1 MAGNQKVTTENIDGV
16 ILRLLKL
23 ESGKELDYQTYFK
36 KILNRI
42 AIDRGIVP
50 GVKNL
55 PAEESELL
63 REELKRVKKL
73 IDKGRFVVKE
83 KKAKVSSTPPPKTG
97 PGRPSGGGGG
107 NNPPPKTGAIVKS
120 PKGKLSTEK
129 FFYQPKIEEVKVKDI
144 TEKTAKISRK
154 NDPLDRIIT
163 RLDSIIKTL
172 TDLNKENKKES
183 ENQRR
188 DAERR
193 KRKSREESLES
204 KVFDGIKSAVKKMM
218 APFQSIWDYIL
229 NFLWNVFLGKV
240 VLKLLD
246 WFSDPKN
253 KDKIGSIV
261 RFFQDWWPTMLGAY
275 ILFGTSFGKLA
286 RTVVGFAIKG
296 AIGFGKVI
304 TRLIAAIAKGKS
316 LKVAG
321 AFAGGRKGL
330 GGSPKGGGGW
340 KGALLK
346 GGLAVGGTLL
356 AGFAID
362 KGVESLMGSGDQ
374 STDQSA
380 NIDVPDEPKIP
391 MLNAASGGLADL
403 GKVLGKFGGLGGML
417 GPLGMLMSMGM
428 GSVPEMF
435 QGLVNGKKGTDKIP
449 AMLTDG
455 EFVMSKGAVQKYGVD
470 TLQSMNA
477 AGGGSGIPKIV
488 KGIPHAA
495 EGGMIGGVGEIRK
508 RYDTKHGEGAYDK
521 ESARRRSAANAKPLV
536 PNTMPPVKTGN
547 QEYLKQLRSGAVEVK
562 PTQLTKLQKL
572 QPPKSAIK
580 PNINPNI
587 GSQSPTKDSK
597 REAEREARKK
607 ARAEYSKII
616 NNPDDPRYQDAWDGK
631 ISVNTLKAN
640 YAINPQTTPSAK
652 PTGMGYTPYQSRFAG
667 ARDAAHNKAKRPQL
681 NDWRG
686 ANERRL
692 NNQKP
697 TGMGYTP
704 YQSRFAGARDAAHER
719 AKGITGGS
727 SGFSANRFSTNL
739 GNIFNGPRMQAR
751 QDYATSKGKYY
762 SSSDKKT
769 YGNYNDAKA
778 ANKSRMTSLASQQ
791 RLDKLSSSGAN
802 RSSRGKRFDAESK
815 ARGQEVKNRGGAWG
829 QISRGWMNTFGS
841 DKDRQNIAAQNKASQ
856 ARVKQAG
863 AESIGRYYS
872 SSDGKYYKD
881 KNAAVL
887 AKKQR
892 VKSGVKPPVKPKPKY
907 TPAGGGMGGKRGSK
921 GKSGNSSTGSVRPVA
936 ASRKNTGAQ
945 KRQLGINK

>member
-23 ESGKELDYQTYFK
+23 GSGKELDYQTYIKLLIK
-36 KILNRI
+36 KLALEGLVGRK
-42 AIDRGIVP
+42 D
-50 GVKNL
+50 L
-55 PAEESELL
+55 PREESILL
-63 REELKRVKKL
+63 TEEIKRIRKSKKT
-73 IDKGRFVVKE
+73 GRFVVKE
-83 KKAKVSSTPPPKTG
+83 KIVRVSSVPPKTG

-129 FFYQPKIEEVKVKDI
+129 FFYQFKVDQVKVKDI
-144 TEKTAKISRK
+144 TEKTAKISKK

-172 TDLNKENKKES
+172 TDLNKENKKEN

-188 DAERR
+188 DSERK

-286 RTVVGFAIKG
+286 RTVVGFAVKG

-304 TRLIAAIAKGKS
+304 ARLIAAIAKGKG

-330 GGSPKGGGGW
+330 GGGPKGGGGW

-362 KGVESLMGSGDQ
+362 KGVESLMGGGDQ

-380 NIDVPDEPKIP
+380 NIDVPDQPKIP

-403 GKVLGKFGGLGGML
+403 GKVLGKFGGGLGGML

-495 EGGMIGGVGEIRK
+495 EGGMIGGVGEIRN
-508 RYDTKHGEGAYDK
+508 RYDEKHGAGSYDK

-547 QEYLKQLRSGAVEVK
+547 QEYLKQLKNKAVEVK

-572 QPPKSAIK
+572 QPSKSGIIPTSAI
-580 PNINPNI
+580 
-587 GSQSPTKDSK
+587 DSK
-597 REAEREARKK
+597 RKAEREARKK

-640 YAINPQTTPSAK
+640 YMISPQAK

-667 ARDAAHNKAKRPQL
+667 ARDAAHAK
-681 NDWRG
+681 
-686 ANERRL
+686 
-692 NNQKP
+692 
-697 TGMGYTP
+697 
-704 YQSRFAGARDAAHER
+704 

-727 SGFSANRFSTNL
+727 SGFSTNRLSANL

-769 YGNYNDAKA
+769 YGNYNDAKS
-778 ANKSRMTSLASQQ
+778 ANKSRVTSLASQQ
-791 RLDKLSSSGAN
+791 RLDKLSNKGAGPRSGLGVRA
-802 RSSRGKRFDAESK
+802 KAESASRREDFAK
-815 ARGQEVKNRGGAWG
+815 RGGLFG
-829 QISRGWMNTFGS
+829 QVGRGLTRMFGGGDQIAKLNQQ
-841 DKDRQNIAAQNKASQ
+841 DKAASIKT
-856 ARVKQAG
+856 KQAG
-863 AESIGRYYS
+863 ASSIGRYYS

-892 VKSGVKPPVKPKPKY
+892 VKSGVNPPVKPKPKY

-921 GKSGNSSTGSVRPVA
+921 GGSGNSSTGSVRPVA